1 MSRPEMVE
9 SLPGD
14 QLVIPISRDQR
25 VGSLPRDQR
34 GVSAQRS
41 ECGVTAKRSE
51 GKDSALILEGV
62 VTLQAGSARVANQS
76 QNLRSLH
83 RPERV
88 GLLP

>member
-1 MSRPEMVE
+1 MVE

-14 QLVIPISRDQR
+14 QSVMSISRDQR

-34 GVSAQRS
+34 VRS
-41 ECGVTAKRSE
+41 LPRDQSVGWV
-51 GKDSALILEGV
+51 SALILEGV